1 MHNSSFD
8 SVSLKL
14 CNQLLD
20 TQTVPNNDRGYDS
33 TCALGTGH

>member
-14 CNQLLD
+14 YDQLLD
-20 TQTVPNNDRGYDS
+20 TQTDPNNDRGNDS
-33 TCALGTGH
+33 TCVLGTAH